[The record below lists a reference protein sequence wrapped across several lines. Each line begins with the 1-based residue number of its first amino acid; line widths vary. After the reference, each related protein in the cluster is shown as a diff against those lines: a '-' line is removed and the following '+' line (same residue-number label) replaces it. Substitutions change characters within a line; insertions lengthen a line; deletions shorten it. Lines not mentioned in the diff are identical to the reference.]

1 MSDKLEVVGIDR
13 HYWNAVKKHFL
24 DIHLNIFICYDA
36 RGNIGELINLKEL
49 DGFIN
54 NTHKV

>member
-1 MSDKLEVVGIDR
+1 MSHKLDVVGIDR
-13 HYWNAVKKHFL
+13 HYWNAVKKHFS

-36 RGNIGELINLKEL
+36 RGNIGELIDLQEL